1 VPSGRSW
8 PEWYILVVQAR
19 VQIVERRGPR
29 GRAGRLVLAGRAS
42 ASRGP
47 RPGVDVRF
55 SMFGCTLITAGTGR
69 YVDDRHDVALGPGS
83 AVLVVPG
90 HRHWYGA
97 DDAGWDERFVVADG
111 PLFHTAAAHGLL
123 DIAEP
128 VRHLRS
134 VATWAARFD
143 HFVHRRE
150 PTTDAGRA
158 GEAALVL
165 ALLAEIFGGR
175 PTPGVEAEP
184 NWLERS
190 TELLDAQLG
199 ESRSPADVAAAV
211 GMPYETWRRAFRRAT
226 GVSPARYRL
235 DRRLAAAADR
245 LLTTSTSVRTI
256 AAELGFVD
264 ERHLVARFR
273 DSYGCTPAAFR
284 GRR

>member
-1 VPSGRSW
+1 
-8 PEWYILVVQAR
+8 
-19 VQIVERRGPR
+19 
-29 GRAGRLVLAGRAS
+29 VLAGRAS

-55 SMFGCTLITAGTGR
+55 GMFGCTLVVAGTGR
-69 YVDDRHDVALGPGS
+69 YVDDHHDVALGPGS

-90 HRHWYGA
+90 HRHWYGP

-143 HFVHRRE
+143 HFVHRPE
-150 PTTDAGRA
+150 PTTGAGRDA
-158 GEAALVL
+158 EAALVL
-165 ALLAEIFGGR
+165 ALLAEIFGER
-175 PTPGVEAEP
+175 PDREAEAEAD
-184 NWLERS
+184 WLERS
-190 TELLDAQLG
+190 TELLEAHLG

-235 DRRLAAAADR
+235 DRRLAAAADL

-256 AAELGFVD
+256 AADLGFAD
-264 ERHLVARFR
+264 ERHLVVRFR